1 MVETRQWDFQL
12 RQGNRMGKKR
22 RAEGTEDDGWQEK
35 PTLTLNQRIPP
46 AMKDKMDYRTA
57 RRGTMK
63 GEG

>member
-1 MVETRQWDFQL
+1 
-12 RQGNRMGKKR
+12 MGKKR

-46 AMKDKMDYRTA
+46 AMKDKMDYWTA
-57 RRGTMK
+57 RRGMMK